1 MREEEA
7 EDVEEV
13 VAVRPVLGLQ
23 EAEGAP
29 QAEATKGLPLT
40 ATQATLLVVHQAL
53 KSVPPPPH
61 HHHHHRH
68 HPHHHHQNHLLRVTL
83 TAWTSATARS
93 M

>member
-7 EDVEEV
+7 EDVKEV
-13 VAVRPVLGLQ
+13 VAVCPVLGLQ

-29 QAEATKGLPLT
+29 QAEATKGLPLP
-40 ATQATLLVVHQAL
+40 ATQATLLLVHQAL
-53 KSVPPPPH
+53 KNIPPPHHRH
-61 HHHHHRH
+61 HHHHH
-68 HPHHHHQNHLLRVTL
+68 HLLRVTL